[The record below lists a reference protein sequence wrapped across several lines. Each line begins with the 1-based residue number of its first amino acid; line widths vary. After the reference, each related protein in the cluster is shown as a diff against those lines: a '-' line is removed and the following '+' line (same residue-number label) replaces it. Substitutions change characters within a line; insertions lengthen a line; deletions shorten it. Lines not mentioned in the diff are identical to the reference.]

1 MKVLSNI
8 CFLASCSSCFGLDNV
23 GHCLLDCDSGRK
35 TNNTRKQ
42 RNITKN
48 HTTQLQHDW
57 MIELNPNPFG
67 FGVPQWKMEDLPK
80 KFLRLPIWLPPFCS
94 CPSQGDPWCMDAWS
108 AALQV
113 EKKRENM
120 LPLAL
125 NVRHTS
131 KCLTARKNIPGQ
143 NSCWLYH
150 FRLGNLQIFPS
161 VSSVSKPSTSASFFW
176 RSKASAKD
184 IFCLVFFFLA
194 SQESSTFQL
203 FKPNFCKRPWLFKS

>member
-1 MKVLSNI
+1 
-8 CFLASCSSCFGLDNV
+8 
-23 GHCLLDCDSGRK
+23 
-35 TNNTRKQ
+35 
-42 RNITKN
+42 
-48 HTTQLQHDW
+48 

-67 FGVPQWKMEDLPK
+67 FGAPPWKMEDLPK
-80 KFLRLPIWLPPFCS
+80 KFLRLPTWLPPFCS
-94 CPSQGDPWCMDAWS
+94 CPSQGDPCDLWCMDTWS

-113 EKKRENM
+113 GKKLESM

-125 NVRHTS
+125 KVRHTS
-131 KCLTARKNIPGQ
+131 RCLNVRKNIPGQ
-143 NSCWLYH
+143 NLCWLS
-150 FRLGNLQIFPS
+150 LPSPKSPKWS

-203 FKPNFCKRPWLFKS
+203 FKHNFCTLQILKWLI

>member
-1 MKVLSNI
+1 MGQGFWAIHILIKNYFRCLVSDTSRRMKVLSNI

-42 RNITKN
+42 RSITKN

-113 EKKRENM
+113 EEK
-120 LPLAL
+120 
-125 NVRHTS
+125 NVKTCYR
-131 KCLTARKNIPGQ
+131 
-143 NSCWLYH
+143 WL
-150 FRLGNLQIFPS
+150 
-161 VSSVSKPSTSASFFW
+161 
-176 RSKASAKD
+176 
-184 IFCLVFFFLA
+184 
-194 SQESSTFQL
+194 
-203 FKPNFCKRPWLFKS
+203 